1 MQKKFIYLLS
11 SAVMISACNST
22 KTTPMDTSM
31 NVDSS
36 MNMNVN
42 VLTTEE
48 KNDGWQL
55 LFDGKTTNGW
65 HTYGKETTGS
75 AWKIEDGTL
84 RLDADAKK
92 NSQAEGGDMVTNGE
106 YENFHLKLDW
116 RISPNGN
123 SGIMFYVNDDAAKYE
138 NTYNTGPEMQV
149 LDNAGHP
156 DAKITKHRAGDLYD
170 LISVSKETVKPVGEW
185 NTAEIIADKGNLR
198 FNLNG
203 EQVVNTTMWDDA
215 WRTML
220 ANSKFKDMQGF
231 GTYKKGKIA
240 LQDHGDNVWYRNI
253 KIRKL

>member
-1 MQKKFIYLLS
+1 MIKKIVYLIGIVVTLN
-11 SAVMISACNST
+11 ACNST
-22 KTTPMDTSM
+22 KTTPMDSTTSM
-31 NVDSS
+31 NTSV
-36 MNMNVN
+36 NTN

-55 LFDGKTTNGW
+55 LFDGKTLNGW
-65 HTYGKETTGS
+65 HIYGKETTGS

-92 NSQAEGGDMVTNGE
+92 SSPAEGGDMVTNTE
-106 YENFHLKLDW
+106 FENFHLKLDW
-116 RISPNGN
+116 KISPNGN
-123 SGIMFYVNDDAAKYE
+123 SGIIFFVNEDSMKYK

-170 LISVSKETVKPVGEW
+170 LISVSKETVKPAGEW

-198 FNLNG
+198 FHLNG
-203 EQVVNTTMWDDA
+203 EQVVNTTMWDNA

-220 ANSKFKDMQGF
+220 VHSKFKTMPAF